1 MQSWM
6 RGNERWHGDKQS
18 SVFLLDMPRFEG
30 LNALWTGRL
39 HVDCRLRGWS
49 TFLGC
54 ILAHCNRRGW
64 LVFIAMICDQT
75 WQSKWTAFV
84 VTVLFF
90 QLIQIIGVYRMPFD
104 VKKDVASLETEP
116 DLWVVEAP
124 QFDKSM
130 FCWKLS
136 WFNSSLSN
144 ALSRKM
150 KNDLWP
156 VVQAPQFKRCFVF
169 FFQ

>member
-1 MQSWM
+1 MKKQANNLRYILDLWRKYSMKLMQSWM

-18 SVFLLDMPRFEG
+18 SVLILDMPRLEG

-64 LVFIAMICDQT
+64 IVFIAMICDQT

-124 QFDKSM
+124 HFI
-130 FCWKLS
+130 KL
-136 WFNSSLSN
+136 
-144 ALSRKM
+144 
-150 KNDLWP
+150 
-156 VVQAPQFKRCFVF
+156 
-169 FFQ
+169 FQ